1 MLYILLYNFM
11 NTDLNETL
19 RNIGLTF
26 KEAEI
31 YLAAL
36 ELGPS
41 SILAI
46 SKHTHIH
53 RTLIYQAVE
62 KLVERGLIV
71 KAPKKK
77 LVLYAAIDPHD
88 LVNYIQKKEIEVQRA
103 LPDFLAIM
111 QSGTAHPQVTFYK
124 GRAQLRQLYRST
136 LDCKSKVIWA
146 YFPSLSMQQ
155 ILGKEEMDVI
165 IRERIRRKINLRVI
179 RAEQWEVE
187 FTTYQETDS
196 ALRDVRFLTPEFSPR
211 MGLYIFD
218 DTVCFFSPVEENYG
232 VMVKSESFADL
243 NRTLFENMWRN
254 AKPFKNK

>member
-1 MLYILLYNFM
+1 MD
-11 NTDLNETL
+11 TDLNQTL
-19 RNIGLTF
+19 RSIGLSF

-46 SKHTHIH
+46 SKHTLIH
-53 RTLIYQAVE
+53 RTLIYQAIE
-62 KLVERGLIV
+62 SLVDRGLIV

-88 LVNYIQKKEIEVQRA
+88 LVNYVQNKEREVQQA
-103 LPDFLAIM
+103 LPDFLSMM
-111 QSGTAHPQVTFYK
+111 QSGTAHPQVSFYK
-124 GRAQLRQLYRST
+124 GRAQLRQLYHTT

-155 ILGKEEMDVI
+155 IIGKEEMDSL
-165 IRERIRRKINLRVI
+165 IRERIRRKIDLRVI
-179 RAEQWEVE
+179 RAKQWEVPFE
-187 FTTYQETDS
+187 TYQETDT
-196 ALRDVRFLTPEFSPR
+196 ALRDVRFLPPEFSPR

-232 VMVKSESFADL
+232 VMVKSASFADL

-254 AKPFKNK
+254 AKPFK